1 MLITSTGDPVCGL
14 RERDSPLQERG
25 GGPSAYC
32 AGRSGTSA
40 VARAAG
46 SAERAPLPSPP
57 PPRAG
62 SSGQGGGAGRDG
74 PGEHFLIG
82 PALPRRREEGRAG
95 GPAQDRTRRHSP
107 ARSTSRRPGRG
118 RPAPAQPRAGPLA
131 LSPPPPSSLSSFAA
145 CCSSSSPGSWPGA
158 GSEQSQLPLQSPFFP
173 SARLARASLALK
185 AVNVWSHSSPFSLA
199 ALSVSRSTPD
209 Q

>member
-25 GGPSAYC
+25 GASAYC

-40 VARAAG
+40 VAGAAG
-46 SAERAPLPSPP
+46 SAERAPLHPP
-57 PPRAG
+57 PAG

-131 LSPPPPSSLSSFAA
+131 LSSPAPSSLSSFPPPPPPPRPRAGRVQAA
-145 CCSSSSPGSWPGA
+145 SNPSCRSS
-158 GSEQSQLPLQSPFFP
+158 LLFFP
-173 SARLARASLALK
+173 QP
-185 AVNVWSHSSPFSLA
+185 VWHG
-199 ALSVSRSTPD
+199 RH
-209 Q
+209 

>member
-1 MLITSTGDPVCGL
+1 MACGNATTAFKK
-14 RERDSPLQERG
+14 
-25 GGPSAYC
+25 GGPIRVLRRTLRNSGC
-32 AGRSGTSA
+32 RSGGRVCREGTP
-40 VARAAG
+40 
-46 SAERAPLPSPP
+46 APPL
-57 PPRAG
+57 AG
-62 SSGQGGGAGRDG
+62 SSGQGGGAGRDR

-95 GPAQDRTRRHSP
+95 GPAQDLTRRHSP

-118 RPAPAQPRAGPLA
+118 RPAPAQPCAGPLA
-131 LSPPPPSSLSSFAA
+131 LSSPPPSSLSSFAA
-145 CCSSSSPGSWPGA
+145 ASSSSSSSPERRRGA